1 MSSVVVV
8 SVHDEKY
15 EPLAEWTLHKNK
27 KQYCDKHNY
36 DLHYANDGGA
46 SVAGKPMQPLQ
57 PPIAD
62 THIPIGWGK
71 IFVMKQAMQKYP
83 NAEWIFN
90 TDCDVMITNMDVKI
104 EDIVAKY
111 ANENT
116 HVMIPADCNGINCG
130 NMLVRNS
137 AIGKAFLNTIIAGL
151 PLYRHWY
158 MFENQLIQDLFV
170 GSHLEETGV
179 TAGGTFWSR
188 VGVVL
193 PQRVMNSYDYSN
205 LPRLK
210 NRKEYKDILGTDG
223 QWHEG
228 DFLIQWPATDLEYRI
243 KTAKDFHNKLFGGP
257 DARSS

>member
-1 MSSVVVV
+1 MSIVVV

-27 KQYCDKHNY
+27 KLYCEKHGY
-36 DLHYANDGGA
+36 ILHYASDGGA

-57 PPIAD
+57 PPIAE

-83 NAEWIFN
+83 DAEWIFN
-90 TDCDVMITNMDVKI
+90 TDCDVMITNMEQKI
-104 EDIVAKY
+104 EDIIKKY
-111 ANENT
+111 ARPDT

-130 NMLVRNS
+130 NMIVRNS
-137 AIGKAFLNTIIAGL
+137 PIGKAFLNTIISGM

-158 MFENQLIQDLFV
+158 MFENQLIQDLFI
-170 GSHLEETGV
+170 GTHLEETGM
-179 TAGGTFWSR
+179 TPGGTFWAR
-188 VGVVL
+188 VAVIL
-193 PQRVMNSYDYSN
+193 PQKVMNSYDYVN

-210 NRKEYKDILGTDG
+210 DRKEYKDILGTDG
-223 QWHEG
+223 QWEEG

-243 KTAKDFHNKLFGGP
+243 KVAKDCHNKLSACL
-257 DARSS
+257 DAQQS